1 MTSSLSAK
9 NMKMATSGSEEKLHF
24 ELKVTK
30 KMSLEWGCSGERQS
44 EVNELTVLIF
54 PIKLQ
59 QHKDL
64 KFTHMIVLGMT
75 LF

>member
-44 EVNELTVLIF
+44 EVNECNCSDF
-54 PIKLQ
+54 S
-59 QHKDL
+59 HKV
-64 KFTHMIVLGMT
+64 TAT
-75 LF
+75 